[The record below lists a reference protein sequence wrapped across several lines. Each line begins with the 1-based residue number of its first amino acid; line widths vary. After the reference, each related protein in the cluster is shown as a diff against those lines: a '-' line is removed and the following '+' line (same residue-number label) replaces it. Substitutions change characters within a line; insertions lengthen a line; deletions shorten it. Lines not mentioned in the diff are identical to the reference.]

1 MAMDITSAVNAYKAA
16 AKAAG
21 STFSVDKSAETIGLA
36 KEGEG
41 SFVSMVTDSLKSA
54 ANTGRQAEEL
64 SLKQISGEAD
74 LKDVVTA
81 VANAEHTLETV
92 IAVRDK
98 VLSAYQEILRMPI

>member
-21 STFSVDKSAETIGLA
+21 SFSAEKLTA
-36 KEGEG
+36 ANAAPKEGEG
-41 SFVSMVTDSLKSA
+41 SFVNMVSDSLKSA
-54 ANTGRQAEEL
+54 VTTGRQAEEL

-81 VANAEHTLETV
+81 VANAEQTLETV

>member
-1 MAMDITSAVNAYKAA
+1 MVDFNSAVNAYKQ
-16 AKAAG
+16 AAG
-21 STFSVDKSAETIGLA
+21 AVSSAVTNKQPVQMPGA
-36 KEGEG
+36 DD
-41 SFVSMVTDSLKSA
+41 SNFASMVTDSLNSA
-54 ANTGRQAEEL
+54 MQSGRQAEEL

-92 IAVRDK
+92 VAVRDK

>member
-1 MAMDITSAVNAYKAA
+1 MAIDFGSAVKAYGEA
-16 AKAAG
+16 AKIAQNAAG
-21 STFSVDKSAETIGLA
+21 GIAKASSVPS
-36 KEGEG
+36 GEN
-41 SFVSMVTDSLKSA
+41 SFVEMVTESMQSA
-54 ANTGRQAEEL
+54 VQQGRQAEEL

-92 IAVRDK
+92 VAVRDK

>member
-1 MAMDITSAVNAYKAA
+1 MALVDFNTAVNAYKQAAGAVRAA
-16 AKAAG
+16 AAGQPAAP
-21 STFSVDKSAETIGLA
+21 SATEGVQEFAGL
-36 KEGEG
+36 
-41 SFVSMVTDSLKSA
+41 VTDSLKQA
-54 ANTGRQAEEL
+54 VQTGRQAEEL

-92 IAVRDK
+92 VAVRDK

>member
-1 MAMDITSAVNAYKAA
+1 MVDFNTAVNAYKQ
-16 AKAAG
+16 AAG
-21 STFSVDKSAETIGLA
+21 AVSSAVASRKPMAPAASED
-36 KEGEG
+36 E
-41 SFVSMVTDSLKSA
+41 SFATMVTDSLQQAVQS
-54 ANTGRQAEEL
+54 GRQAEEL

-92 IAVRDK
+92 VAVRDK

>member
-1 MAMDITSAVNAYKAA
+1 MAIDFGSAVRAYGEAARIARDTSAVSTKGPMP
-16 AKAAG
+16 AG
-21 STFSVDKSAETIGLA
+21 EN
-36 KEGEG
+36 
-41 SFVSMVTDSLKSA
+41 SFVEMVSESLQGA
-54 ANTGRQAEEL
+54 MQTGRHAEEL

-92 IAVRDK
+92 VAVRDK

>member
-1 MAMDITSAVNAYKAA
+1 MAIDFGTAVNAYRQAAKSIDTTLPSKAA
-16 AKAAG
+16 MPAAG
-21 STFSVDKSAETIGLA
+21 GDNPN
-36 KEGEG
+36 
-41 SFVSMVTDSLKSA
+41 SFVGLVTDSLKSA
-54 ANTGRQAEEL
+54 VQTGRQAEEL

-92 IAVRDK
+92 VAVRDK